1 MARTDARL
9 QLGPAGLPTDTP
21 GGADL
26 FTHGSGVPATL
37 QCASRR
43 QPSHSDPAATLASPV
58 MCRNPC
64 PFGHCHLAHQGRT
77 IVTNE

>member
-1 MARTDARL
+1 MARTDARW
-9 QLGPAGLPTDTP
+9 QLGPAGLATDTP

-43 QPSHSDPAATLASPV
+43 PSPGQ
-58 MCRNPC
+58 C